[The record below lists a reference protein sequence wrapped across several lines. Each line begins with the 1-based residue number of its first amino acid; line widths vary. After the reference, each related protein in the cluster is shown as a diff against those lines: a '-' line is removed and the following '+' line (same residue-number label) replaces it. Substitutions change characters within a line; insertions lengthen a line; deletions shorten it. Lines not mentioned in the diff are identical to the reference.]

1 MPASVPRR
9 NMLAA
14 DIVHVRD
21 PKQQTTT
28 PAVTVQVVRWIQAA
42 LLSESL
48 VAQTGEMMLMDQSW
62 ETRP

>member
-14 DIVHVRD
+14 GIVHVRD

-28 PAVTVQVVRWIQAA
+28 PAVTVQVVRSRQRF
-42 LLSESL
+42 SESL
-48 VAQTGEMMLMDQSW
+48 VAQTGEMMLMGQS
-62 ETRP
+62 